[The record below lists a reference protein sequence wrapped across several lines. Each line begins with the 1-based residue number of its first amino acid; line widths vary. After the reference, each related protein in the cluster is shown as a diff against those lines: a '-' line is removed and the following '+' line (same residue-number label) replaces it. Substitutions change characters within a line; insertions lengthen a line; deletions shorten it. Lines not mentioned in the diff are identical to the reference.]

1 MAYIGKTPVIG
12 NFQVCDAI
20 TVVDAQAA
28 YTMQVGGV
36 DVSPESANHMLVSLN
51 GILQAPTSSFTVSGS
66 TITFASALETG
77 DVIDFIQ
84 ILGNVLDLG
93 VPSDNTVTTAKLADS
108 SVTTAKLPDS
118 SVTTAKL
125 NDASVSLAKLTATGT
140 KDATTFLRGDNTFN
154 APPNTGITM
163 ADNWRLTTS
172 FTGDAEP
179 IASNLE
185 RNDTAPA
192 LSYLG
197 SQMTESSGVFTFPST
212 GIYYIT
218 FAASFQL
225 NGDDRA
231 PAVYIEA
238 TTDNSSYAISSERPT
253 HIKQTS
259 SNVTYASAVTD
270 QLFDITDISNQKVRF
285 RVAFVNAGTQTTGST
300 TRDFTSMRF
309 IRLGDT

>member
-1 MAYIGKTPVIG
+1 MMLL
-12 NFQVCDAI
+12 FQ
-20 TVVDAQAA
+20 
-28 YTMQVGGV
+28 
-36 DVSPESANHMLVSLN
+36 
-51 GILQAPTSSFTVSGS
+51 
-66 TITFASALETG
+66 
-77 DVIDFIQ
+77 
-84 ILGNVLDLG
+84 
-93 VPSDNTVTTAKLADS
+93 
-108 SVTTAKLPDS
+108 
-118 SVTTAKL
+118 
-125 NDASVSLAKLTATGT
+125 KLTATGT

-238 TTDNSSYAISSERPT
+238 TTDNSSYSISSERPT